1 MRRLATFWVSG
12 LLWASSSLA
21 QTSVERF
28 KPSALTGAQ
37 LTTPSATALG
47 EVKARR
53 TDDEPF
59 V

>member
-37 LTTPSATALG
+37 LTTPRDGTG